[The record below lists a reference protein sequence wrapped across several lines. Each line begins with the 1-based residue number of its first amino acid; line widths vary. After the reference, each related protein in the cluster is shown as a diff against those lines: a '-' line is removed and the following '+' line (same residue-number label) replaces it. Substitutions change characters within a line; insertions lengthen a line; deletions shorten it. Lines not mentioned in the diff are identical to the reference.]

1 MGNKN
6 ITDSESLAL
15 QISQLKAER
24 TSHEEALALSFN
36 ELTQVFFNPV
46 RTIISQSH
54 EKKNRKR
61 EFINISKIIVNLGSD
76 YLIEQTFGKRQ
87 KLSNFLTAVA
97 VELISVP
104 LINSMVTK
112 IFAGIDQNIFGDSEE
127 V

>member
-6 ITDSESLAL
+6 ITGSESLAL

-46 RTIISQSH
+46 RTIRSKRNQ
-54 EKKNRKR
+54 KKNGKR
-61 EFINISKIIVNLGSD
+61 DLINLSKIIVNLGTD

-112 IFAGIDQNIFGDSEE
+112 IFAGIDQHLFGESEDE
-127 V
+127 